1 MKLTNRRKED
11 IQMKKFISIIAMF
24 ILSVTLLSV
33 TVQAEVDK
41 AELIEALE
49 LSDLT
54 PVETTRLYEYD
65 IIEAVENS
73 MEDYEVVLVN
83 SDTYEEV
90 YIYVLVPKNNH
101 LLYIA
106 EDAYMG
112 DIESIQF
119 WDEFT
124 GMLSESSVFIHNHAS
139 QVSKNKYAVMILNPE
154 NYENLL
160 WMAFDGEIAYDYVNE
175 TDNAD
180 VIDVL
185 FN

>member
-1 MKLTNRRKED
+1 MKVTNRRKED

-24 ILSVTLLSV
+24 ILSITLLSV
-33 TVQAEVDK
+33 PVQAEVNK
-41 AELIEALE
+41 TELLEALE
-49 LSDLT
+49 LSNLT

-73 MEDYEVVLVN
+73 MEDYEVILVT
-83 SDTYEEV
+83 SDTDEEV

-106 EDAYMG
+106 EDAYRG

-119 WDEFT
+119 WNEFT
-124 GMLSESSVFIHNHAS
+124 GLLSESSVFMHNHAS
-139 QVSKNKYAVMILNPE
+139 QVTKNKYAVMILHPE
-154 NYENLL
+154 NYEYLL
-160 WMAFDGEIAYDYVNE
+160 WMGFDGEIAYDYVNGI
-175 TDNAD
+175 DDAD
-180 VIDVL
+180 VI